1 MRAKGGTSNGVVGR
15 SSSGFSSLA
24 WDIGASR
31 SVVVS
36 GGAGLELGV
45 GFDDIVDRIETTC
58 EPLSMIIWE
67 NVITVL
73 SAAVLIGA
81 EVFGAAFA
89 GGWAIAN
96 LANLGD
102 TGVYVLQTLFF
113 VGGAAVMI
121 NFVRNA
127 MRVEP

>member
-1 MRAKGGTSNGVVGR
+1 
-15 SSSGFSSLA
+15 
-24 WDIGASR
+24 
-31 SVVVS
+31 
-36 GGAGLELGV
+36 
-45 GFDDIVDRIETTC
+45 
-58 EPLSMIIWE
+58 MIAWE

-96 LANLGD
+96 LFGFGD
-102 TGVYVLQTLFF
+102 TGVYVLQALFF
-113 VGGAAVMI
+113 VVGVAVMI

-127 MRVEP
+127 MHVEPFLRRR

>member
-1 MRAKGGTSNGVVGR
+1 M
-15 SSSGFSSLA
+15 
-24 WDIGASR
+24 
-31 SVVVS
+31 
-36 GGAGLELGV
+36 GAGLELNA
-45 GFDDIVDRIETTC
+45 GFDDIVDRIETIRQAFI
-58 EPLSMIIWE
+58 MIIWE

-96 LANLGD
+96 LGGFGD

-127 MRVEP
+127 MRVEPFLKRR